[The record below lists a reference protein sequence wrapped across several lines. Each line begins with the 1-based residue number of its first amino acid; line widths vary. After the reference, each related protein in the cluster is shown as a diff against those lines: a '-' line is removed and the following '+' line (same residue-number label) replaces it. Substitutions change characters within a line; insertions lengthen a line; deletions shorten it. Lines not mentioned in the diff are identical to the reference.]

1 MPPVTTYAFL
11 AYEAENMTNET
22 IQRPMTYFARILII
36 LVNNDNTLVPFL
48 KLSHYHYTTY
58 IL

>member
-22 IQRPMTYFARILII
+22 IQGPMTYFARFFRDL
-36 LVNNDNTLVPFL
+36 LF
-48 KLSHYHYTTY
+48 
-58 IL
+58 